1 MCLRIHKYMKKPVEI
16 LASKKMVVT
25 FFCKRDRHTE
35 CPGEWPIGE
44 LCGSDYDCSFD
55 IKMRECE
62 CNCHKGIR
70 NVKE

>member
-1 MCLRIHKYMKKPVEI
+1 VPTYIQIYEKACRNLG
-16 LASKKMVVT
+16 LKKMVVT

>member
-1 MCLRIHKYMKKPVEI
+1 
-16 LASKKMVVT
+16 MVVT

-55 IKMRECE
+55 IRMKECE
-62 CNCHKGIR
+62 CDCHKGIR